1 MGISRRTLNGRNDM
15 PDNTENTT
23 ETTVEE
29 GKETSASTETATEES
44 KETTSTETATDVK
57 AEAQKIADAMVARKL
72 KGMPTKEEIKAFK
85 EWQDSQKT
93 EEQKTNDKISEAE
106 KAKTAA
112 ELRAVELE
120 AKVSALSQGVKSDSV
135 DDVVALAQRLVTDD
149 VTVEDAI
156 KQVVKKYPQFASET
170 TKESKPNVTTSTQTS
185 QNTDT
190 DDAALRRAFGLK

>member
-1 MGISRRTLNGRNDM
+1 M